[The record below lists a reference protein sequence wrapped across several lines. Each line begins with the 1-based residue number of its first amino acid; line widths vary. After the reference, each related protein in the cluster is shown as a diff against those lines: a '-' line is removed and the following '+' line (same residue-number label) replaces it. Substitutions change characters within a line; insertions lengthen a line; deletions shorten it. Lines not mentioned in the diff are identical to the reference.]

1 MLLRH
6 HDCVRSYCLAM
17 PTSFLREVR
26 VGLGNAQFQAVVCAM
41 CSCVFDALDKERTG
55 KINRAQAPHTPATVE
70 TRKRGPHRRCRNFK
84 KELTTNVIF
93 VSFPNRSKACQ
104 KCYHQSGASLL
115 WLNKPQRP

>member
-1 MLLRH
+1 MLKKKR
-6 HDCVRSYCLAM
+6 YIA
-17 PTSFLREVR
+17 TR
-26 VGLGNAQFQAVVCAM
+26 VGV
-41 CSCVFDALDKERTG
+41 
-55 KINRAQAPHTPATVE
+55 
-70 TRKRGPHRRCRNFK
+70 CRNCK